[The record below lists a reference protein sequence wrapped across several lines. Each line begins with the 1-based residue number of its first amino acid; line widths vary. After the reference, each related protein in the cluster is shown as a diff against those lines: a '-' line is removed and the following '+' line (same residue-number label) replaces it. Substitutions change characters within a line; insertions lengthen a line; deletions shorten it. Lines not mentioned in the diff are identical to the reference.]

1 MLTFKGYRGRSGLI
15 ESVTVGGWPVG
26 ASMAEDSVGVGLANG
41 EEVERRGGGG
51 RAREGIDQSQKEAE

>member
-1 MLTFKGYRGRSGLI
+1 MLTLKGYRGHSGLI

-41 EEVERRGGGG
+41 EGGEGESTG
-51 RAREGIDQSQKEAE
+51 RH